1 MLACS
6 HWYLSPAQLKC
17 FVWCSPFRICRPLCD
32 HNILVVFFLS
42 GDVNRVTDAKIAV
55 YSCPFDAMATE
66 TKGTVLLKT
75 ASELMDFSKGEE
87 NLIEAQVK
95 AIAEAGFNVVVSGGK
110 VGDMARHFLNKYKI
124 MVVR

>member
-1 MLACS
+1 M
-6 HWYLSPAQLKC
+6 
-17 FVWCSPFRICRPLCD
+17 
-32 HNILVVFFLS
+32 
-42 GDVNRVTDAKIAV
+42 TDAKIAV
-55 YSCPFDAMATE
+55 YSCPFDAMGTE

-95 AIAEAGFNVVVSGGK
+95 AIAEAGCNVVVTGGK
-110 VGDMARHFLNKYKI
+110 VGELARHFLNKHKI

>member
-1 MLACS
+1 MCVFP
-6 HWYLSPAQLKC
+6 HVNDYLST
-17 FVWCSPFRICRPLCD
+17 VYI
-32 HNILVVFFLS
+32 
-42 GDVNRVTDAKIAV
+42 GDVNRVTNAKIAV

-87 NLIEAQVK
+87 SLIEAQVK
-95 AIAEAGFNVVVSGGK
+95 AIADAGFNVVVSGGK
-110 VGDMARHFLNKYKI
+110 VGDLARHFLNKYRI